1 MVVWDQTQVS
11 IWLSLYSLI
20 DAFFYEL
27 SVRDYRW
34 CESKKRL
41 PQHIN
46 RKLMINDEQLFQG
59 GSKVNESKKKTIL
72 ERRKVRSAPTAAA
85 KKRKSKIN
93 AAEVL
98 KREKNGLEVINDIP
112 NYIRDGWESI
122 PANERDRLKWVG
134 VFYRKQT
141 PGAFMMRLR
150 MSTGFSN
157 AEQFRAIAE
166 ISEAHG
172 PGFVDLTTRQQIQLR
187 GFTIENV
194 QHIWN
199 RLEAVGLGSLQ
210 TGFDNIRGVIGCPV
224 AGLTPN
230 ELFDASHVAREFTNL
245 IVGNKEFTD
254 IPRKFNVGITG
265 CLDNCTHSAS
275 QDIALTPAVKEID
288 GQAVKGF
295 NVAVGGKMG
304 SGGYT
309 PAQALDVFVVP
320 EEASVLCGDITLI
333 FRDHGPRTARNKSR
347 LAFLIA
353 DWGVEKFRAELES
366 RRHRKQPLLTAG
378 KDARGKKKTDHTGIF
393 SQKEPHL
400 NYVGLVVPVGRI
412 TTTQI
417 FEVARLADEYGNG
430 DIRLTQGQNLI
441 ITNVPDAKIGALT
454 AEPLLQELR
463 YDPSEVMRGMVSC
476 TGIDYCHFSLIETK
490 ERAMEAIQHLEAK
503 LGNTKPLTIHWSGCP
518 NGCGNHAAA
527 DIGLL
532 GKRIKIDGVVTD
544 AVDVFLK
551 GDAGANPKVAPKVL
565 ENVPC
570 DDLPQVLE
578 GLVPYLSRR

>member
-1 MVVWDQTQVS
+1 M
-11 IWLSLYSLI
+11 
-20 DAFFYEL
+20 
-27 SVRDYRW
+27 
-34 CESKKRL
+34 
-41 PQHIN
+41 
-46 RKLMINDEQLFQG
+46 
-59 GSKVNESKKKTIL
+59 
-72 ERRKVRSAPTAAA
+72 RSAPSLKSETDTQ
-85 KKRKSKIN
+85 KRKSKIN
-93 AAEVL
+93 TAEVL
-98 KREKNGLEVINDIP
+98 KQEKNGLEVINDIP
-112 NYIRDGWESI
+112 AYIRDGWEAI
-122 PANERDRLKWVG
+122 PPNERDRLKWVG

-150 MSTGFSN
+150 MSSGFSN
-157 AEQFRAIAE
+157 AVQFRAIAE
-166 ISEAHG
+166 ISEAYG

-187 GFTIENV
+187 GFAIEKV

-199 RLEAVGLGSLQ
+199 QLESVGLGSLQ

-230 ELFDASHVAREFTNL
+230 ELFDASQVGREFTKHF
-245 IVGNKEFTD
+245 VGNKEFTD

-265 CLDNCTHSAS
+265 CLDNCTHTAA
-275 QDIALTPAVKEID
+275 QDIALTPAVKIVEA
-288 GQAVKGF
+288 QEVKGF

-309 PAQALDVFVVP
+309 SAQPLDVFVIP
-320 EEASVLCGDITLI
+320 EAAATLCREITLI
-333 FRDHGPRTARNKSR
+333 FRDHGARTARNKAR

-353 DWGVEKFRAELES
+353 DWGVEKFRETLV
-366 RRHRKQPLLTAG
+366 RRYGEPLLTAG
-378 KDARGKKKTDHTGIF
+378 KEVRGKNKTDHTGIY
-393 SQKEPHL
+393 SQKQPGL

-412 TTTQI
+412 TTTQL

-430 DIRLTQGQNLI
+430 DVRLTQGQNLI
-441 ITNVPDAKIGALT
+441 IANVPDAKIGDLT

-490 ERAMEAIQHLEAK
+490 KRAMEAIRHLEAK

-532 GKRIKIDGVVTD
+532 GKKVKIDGVVTD
-544 AVDVFLK
+544 AVDVFFK
-551 GDAGANPKVAPKVL
+551 GNAGATPKIAPKLL

-570 DDLPQVLE
+570 DELPEVLE

>member
-1 MVVWDQTQVS
+1 MNNDQQP
-11 IWLSLYSLI
+11 
-20 DAFFYEL
+20 
-27 SVRDYRW
+27 
-34 CESKKRL
+34 C
-41 PQHIN
+41 
-46 RKLMINDEQLFQG
+46 QG
-59 GSKVNESKKKTIL
+59 GSKVNELKKQTVPAS
-72 ERRKVRSAPTAAA
+72 RKVRSAPTAAE

-93 AAEVL
+93 AAETL
-98 KREKNGLEVINDIP
+98 KRQKNGLEVINDIP

-122 PANERDRLKWVG
+122 PPNERDRLKWVG

-150 MSTGFSN
+150 MSSGFSN
-157 AEQFRAIAE
+157 AAQFRTIAE

-199 RLEAVGLGSLQ
+199 RLEEVGLGSLQ

-230 ELFDASHVAREFTNL
+230 ELFDASHVGREFTNL

-265 CLDNCTHSAS
+265 CLDNCTHTAS

-288 GQAVKGF
+288 GEEKKGF

-309 PAQALDVFVVP
+309 VAQPLDVFVVP
-320 EEASVLCGDITLI
+320 EEASVLCADITLI

-353 DWGVEKFRAELES
+353 DWGVEKFRKELEK
-366 RRHRKQPLLTAG
+366 RRHRRQPLLTAG
-378 KDARGKKKTDHTGIF
+378 KDMRGKNKTDHTGIF

-412 TTTQI
+412 TTTQL

-441 ITNVPDAKIGALT
+441 ITNVPDTKIGDLT

-463 YDPSEVMRGMVSC
+463 YDPSEIMRGMVSC

-490 ERAMEAIQHLEAK
+490 ERAMEAIRHLETK

-532 GKRIKIDGVVTD
+532 GKKIKIDGVITD

-551 GDAGANPKVAPKVL
+551 GDASANPKVAPKVL

-570 DDLPQVLE
+570 DNLPQVLE
-578 GLVPYLSRR
+578 GLIPYLSRR

>member
-1 MVVWDQTQVS
+1 MPFLFFLLNPAGPVS
-11 IWLSLYSLI
+11 KG
-20 DAFFYEL
+20 D
-27 SVRDYRW
+27 
-34 CESKKRL
+34 
-41 PQHIN
+41 
-46 RKLMINDEQLFQG
+46 
-59 GSKVNESKKKTIL
+59 SKVNPSKKKKNPAS
-72 ERRKVRSAPTAAA
+72 RGMRSAPSLKSAATS
-85 KKRKSKIN
+85 KKGKSKIN
-93 AAEVL
+93 AAEAL

-150 MSTGFSN
+150 MSSGFSN
-157 AEQFRAIAE
+157 SEQFRAIAE
-166 ISEAHG
+166 ISETHG

-199 RLEAVGLGSLQ
+199 RLEEVGLGSLQ

-230 ELFDASHVAREFTNL
+230 ELFDASHIGREFTKL
-245 IVGNKEFTD
+245 FVGNKEFTD

-265 CLDNCTHSAS
+265 CLDNCTHTAS

-288 GQAVKGF
+288 GQKINGF

-309 PAQALDVFVVP
+309 VAQPLDVFIP
-320 EEASVLCGDITLI
+320 PKEASVLCGDITLI

-353 DWGVEKFRAELES
+353 DWGVEKFRKELES

-378 KDARGKKKTDHTGIF
+378 KEARGKNKTDHTGIF
-393 SQKEPHL
+393 SQKQPGL

-412 TTTQI
+412 TTTQL
-417 FEVARLADEYGNG
+417 FEVARIADEYGNG

-441 ITNVPDAKIGALT
+441 ITNVPDAKIGELT

-490 ERAMEAIQHLEAK
+490 ERAMEAIRHLEAK

-532 GKRIKIDGVVTD
+532 GKKVKIDGIVTD

-551 GDAGANPKVAPKVL
+551 GDAGANPKIAPKLL
-565 ENVPC
+565 ENIPC

-578 GLVPYLSRR
+578 GLVPYLSRRFF

>member
-1 MVVWDQTQVS
+1 MNQ
-11 IWLSLYSLI
+11 
-20 DAFFYEL
+20 
-27 SVRDYRW
+27 
-34 CESKKRL
+34 
-41 PQHIN
+41 
-46 RKLMINDEQLFQG
+46 
-59 GSKVNESKKKTIL
+59 SKKKAISTSRIMRSTPNL
-72 ERRKVRSAPTAAA
+72 KSATVAKERKP
-85 KKRKSKIN
+85 KIN
-93 AAEVL
+93 AAELL

-112 NYIRDGWESI
+112 NYIRGGWESI
-122 PANERDRLKWVG
+122 PPNERDRLKWVG

-150 MSTGFSN
+150 MSSGFSN
-157 AEQFRAIAE
+157 ADQFRAIAE
-166 ISEAHG
+166 ISDAHG

-187 GFTIENV
+187 GFAIENV

-199 RLEAVGLGSLQ
+199 RLERVGLGSLQ
-210 TGFDNIRGVIGCPV
+210 TGSDNIRGVIGCPV
-224 AGLTPN
+224 GGLTPN
-230 ELFDASHVAREFTNL
+230 ELFDASRVGKEFTKL
-245 IVGNKEFTD
+245 IVGIKEFTD

-265 CLDNCTHSAS
+265 CLDNCTHTAS

-288 GQAVKGF
+288 GQDTSGF

-309 PAQALDVFVVP
+309 VAQPLDVFVIP
-320 EEASVLCGDITLI
+320 EEAAVLCADITLI

-353 DWGVEKFRAELES
+353 DWGIEKFRRELER
-366 RRHRKQPLLTAG
+366 RRHSKQPLLTAG
-378 KDARGKKKTDHTGIF
+378 KDMRGKNKTDHTGIF
-393 SQKEPHL
+393 SQKEPQL

-412 TTTQI
+412 TTAQLLK
-417 FEVARLADEYGNG
+417 VARLADEYGNG

-441 ITNVPDAKIGALT
+441 ITNVPDKKIGDIT

-463 YDPSEVMRGMVSC
+463 YDPSEIMRGTVSC

-490 ERAMEAIQHLEAK
+490 ERAMESIRHLEAK
-503 LGNTKPLTIHWSGCP
+503 LGNSKPLTVHWSGCP

-532 GKRIKIDGVVTD
+532 GKKIKIDGVVTD
-544 AVDVFLK
+544 AVDVFFK
-551 GDAGANPKVAPKVL
+551 GNAGANPKIAPKLL

>member
-1 MVVWDQTQVS
+1 MN
-11 IWLSLYSLI
+11 
-20 DAFFYEL
+20 EK
-27 SVRDYRW
+27 
-34 CESKKRL
+34 SKR
-41 PQHIN
+41 
-46 RKLMINDEQLFQG
+46 
-59 GSKVNESKKKTIL
+59 KTIPAS
-72 ERRKVRSAPTAAA
+72 RRVRSAPTAAA
-85 KKRKSKIN
+85 KRRKPKIN

-98 KREKNGLEVINDIP
+98 KREKNGLDVINDIP
-112 NYIRDGWESI
+112 NYIRNGWESI
-122 PANERDRLKWVG
+122 PPNERDRLKWVG

-150 MSTGFSN
+150 MSSGFSN
-157 AEQFRAIAE
+157 AEQFRVIAE
-166 ISEAHG
+166 ISEAQG

-187 GFTIENV
+187 GFAIENV

-199 RLEAVGLGSLQ
+199 RLETVGLGSLQ

-230 ELFDASHVAREFTNL
+230 ELFDASHVGREFTKL
-245 IVGNKEFTD
+245 IAGNKEFTD

-265 CLDNCTHSAS
+265 CLDNCTHTAS
-275 QDIALTPAVKEID
+275 QDIALTPAVNEIE
-288 GQAVKGF
+288 GQETKGF

-309 PAQALDVFVVP
+309 LAQPLNVFVNP
-320 EEASVLCGDITLI
+320 EEAAALCGDITRI

-353 DWGVEKFRAELES
+353 DWGVEKFRAELAD
-366 RRHRKQPLLTAG
+366 RHGKPLRTAG
-378 KDARGKKKTDHTGIF
+378 EDMRGKNKTDHTGIF

-412 TTTQI
+412 TTTQL
-417 FEVARLADEYGNG
+417 FEVARLADAYGNG

-441 ITNVPDAKIGALT
+441 IPNVPDAKIGDLT

-490 ERAMEAIQHLEAK
+490 ERALEAIRHLEAK

-532 GKRIKIDGVVTD
+532 GKKIKIDGVITD

-551 GDAGANPKVAPKVL
+551 GNAGANPKVAPKVL

-578 GLVPYLSRR
+578 GLVPYLSRK

>member
-1 MVVWDQTQVS
+1 MNRS
-11 IWLSLYSLI
+11 
-20 DAFFYEL
+20 E
-27 SVRDYRW
+27 
-34 CESKKRL
+34 KRGI
-41 PQHIN
+41 PAN
-46 RKLMINDEQLFQG
+46 
-59 GSKVNESKKKTIL
+59 
-72 ERRKVRSAPTAAA
+72 RKVRSVPSLKAPAAA

-93 AAEVL
+93 AAEAL

-112 NYIRDGWESI
+112 TYIRDGWESI
-122 PANERDRLKWVG
+122 PTNERDRLKWVG
-134 VFYRKQT
+134 IFYRKQT

-150 MSTGFSN
+150 MSSGFSN

-166 ISEAHG
+166 ISEAYG
-172 PGFVDLTTRQQIQLR
+172 TEFVDITTRQQIQLR
-187 GFTIENV
+187 GFAIENV

-199 RLEAVGLGSLQ
+199 RLEAVGLDSRQ

-230 ELFDASHVAREFTNL
+230 ELFDASHVAREFTKL
-245 IVGNKEFTD
+245 FVGNKEFTD

-265 CLDNCTHSAS
+265 CLDNCTHTAS
-275 QDIALTPAVKEID
+275 QDIALTPAVKEIE
-288 GQAVKGF
+288 GRETNGF

-309 PAQALDVFVVP
+309 VAQPLDAFVVP
-320 EEASVLCGDITLI
+320 EDAPVLSADIALI

-347 LAFLIA
+347 LAFLIQE
-353 DWGVEKFRAELES
+353 WGVEKFREEVEK
-366 RRHRKQPLLTAG
+366 RRHRRQPLLTAG
-378 KDARGKKKTDHTGIF
+378 EDMRGKKKTDHTGIF
-393 SQKEPHL
+393 SQKQPHL

-412 TTTQI
+412 TTTQL
-417 FEVARLADEYGNG
+417 FEVARLADEYGSG

-441 ITNVPDAKIGALT
+441 ITNVPDEKIGALT
-454 AEPLLQELR
+454 AESLLQELR
-463 YDPSEVMRGMVSC
+463 YDSSEIMRGMVSC

-490 ERAMEAIQHLEAK
+490 ERAMEAVRHLEAK

-532 GKRIKIDGVVTD
+532 GKKVKIDGVVTD
-544 AVDVFLK
+544 AVDVFVK
-551 GDAGANPKVAPKVL
+551 GDASANPKVAPKLL

-570 DDLPQVLE
+570 DDLPRVLE
-578 GLVPYLSRR
+578 GLVPYLSRRSL

>member
-1 MVVWDQTQVS
+1 MNQ
-11 IWLSLYSLI
+11 
-20 DAFFYEL
+20 
-27 SVRDYRW
+27 
-34 CESKKRL
+34 
-41 PQHIN
+41 
-46 RKLMINDEQLFQG
+46 
-59 GSKVNESKKKTIL
+59 SKKKAISTS
-72 ERRKVRSAPTAAA
+72 RSVRSAPSLKSATAA
-85 KKRKSKIN
+85 KEGKSKIN
-93 AAEVL
+93 AAELL

-122 PANERDRLKWVG
+122 PPNERDRLKWVG
-134 VFYRKQT
+134 VFYRKQI

-150 MSTGFSN
+150 MSSGFSN

-187 GFTIENV
+187 GFAIENV

-199 RLEAVGLGSLQ
+199 RLEEVGLGSLQ

-230 ELFDASHVAREFTNL
+230 ELFDASHVGREFTRL
-245 IVGNKEFTD
+245 IVGNREFTD

-265 CLDNCTHSAS
+265 CLDNCTHTAS

-288 GQAVKGF
+288 GLEMKGF

-309 PAQALDVFVVP
+309 VAQPLDVFIIP
-320 EEASVLCGDITLI
+320 EEASVLCADITLI

-353 DWGVEKFRAELES
+353 DWGIEQFRKELER
-366 RRHRKQPLLTAG
+366 RRHRKQPLLTEG
-378 KDARGKKKTDHTGIF
+378 KDARGKNKTDHTGIF

-400 NYVGLVVPVGRI
+400 NYAGLVVPVGRI
-412 TTTQI
+412 TTTQL
-417 FEVARLADEYGNG
+417 FEVARLADEYGTG

-441 ITNVPDAKIGALT
+441 ITNVPDTKIGDLT

-490 ERAMEAIQHLEAK
+490 ERAMEAIRHLEAK
-503 LGNTKPLTIHWSGCP
+503 LSNTKPLTIHWSGCP

-532 GKRIKIDGVVTD
+532 GKKIKIDGVLTD

-551 GDAGANPKVAPKVL
+551 GDASANPKVAPKLL

-570 DDLPQVLE
+570 DDLPQLLE

>member
-1 MVVWDQTQVS
+1 M
-11 IWLSLYSLI
+11 
-20 DAFFYEL
+20 
-27 SVRDYRW
+27 
-34 CESKKRL
+34 
-41 PQHIN
+41 
-46 RKLMINDEQLFQG
+46 
-59 GSKVNESKKKTIL
+59 NEAKKKAIP
-72 ERRKVRSAPTAAA
+72 ESRRVRSAPTAAA
-85 KKRKSKIN
+85 KKGKSKIN

-150 MSTGFSN
+150 MSSGFSN

-166 ISEAHG
+166 ISEANG
-172 PGFVDLTTRQQIQLR
+172 PGFVDFTTRQQIQIR

-199 RLEAVGLGSLQ
+199 RLEEVGLGSLQ

-230 ELFDASHVAREFTNL
+230 ELFDASPIGREFTKL

-254 IPRKFNVGITG
+254 IPRKFNVGIIG
-265 CLDNCTHSAS
+265 CLDNCTHTAS

-288 GQAVKGF
+288 GQEMKGF

-309 PAQALDVFVVP
+309 VAQALDVFVIP

-353 DWGVEKFRAELES
+353 DWGIEKR
-366 RRHRKQPLLTAG
+366 
-378 KDARGKKKTDHTGIF
+378 
-393 SQKEPHL
+393 
-400 NYVGLVVPVGRI
+400 N
-412 TTTQI
+412 
-417 FEVARLADEYGNG
+417 
-430 DIRLTQGQNLI
+430 
-441 ITNVPDAKIGALT
+441 
-454 AEPLLQELR
+454 
-463 YDPSEVMRGMVSC
+463 
-476 TGIDYCHFSLIETK
+476 
-490 ERAMEAIQHLEAK
+490 
-503 LGNTKPLTIHWSGCP
+503 
-518 NGCGNHAAA
+518 
-527 DIGLL
+527 
-532 GKRIKIDGVVTD
+532 
-544 AVDVFLK
+544 
-551 GDAGANPKVAPKVL
+551 
-565 ENVPC
+565 
-570 DDLPQVLE
+570 
-578 GLVPYLSRR
+578 

>member
-1 MVVWDQTQVS
+1 MN
-11 IWLSLYSLI
+11 
-20 DAFFYEL
+20 
-27 SVRDYRW
+27 
-34 CESKKRL
+34 ESKKRVI
-41 PQHIN
+41 PA
-46 RKLMINDEQLFQG
+46 
-59 GSKVNESKKKTIL
+59 S
-72 ERRKVRSAPTAAA
+72 RKVRSAPTAAT
-85 KKRKSKIN
+85 KKGKPKIN
-93 AAEVL
+93 AAEAL
-98 KREKNGLEVINDIP
+98 KQQKNGLEVINDIP

-150 MSTGFSN
+150 MSSGFSN

-172 PGFVDLTTRQQIQLR
+172 PGFVDITTRQQIQLR

-199 RLEAVGLGSLQ
+199 RLEEVGLGSLQ

-265 CLDNCTHSAS
+265 CLDNCTHTAS
-275 QDIALTPAVKEID
+275 QDIALTPAVKEVD
-288 GQAVKGF
+288 GQEKNGF

-309 PAQALDVFVVP
+309 LAQPLDVFVVP
-320 EEASVLCGDITLI
+320 EEASVLCADITLI

-353 DWGVEKFRAELES
+353 DWGVEKFREELER

-378 KDARGKKKTDHTGIF
+378 KDARGKKKTLTKNSSTDNFAKARVLGQHIGIF

-412 TTTQI
+412 TTTQL

-441 ITNVPDAKIGALT
+441 ITNVPDTKIGDLT

-463 YDPSEVMRGMVSC
+463 YDPSEIMKGMVSC

-490 ERAMEAIQHLEAK
+490 ERAMEAIRHLEAK

-532 GKRIKIDGVVTD
+532 GKKIKIDGVVTD
-544 AVDVFLK
+544 AVDMFLK
-551 GDAGANPKVAPKVL
+551 GDASANPKVAPKVL

-578 GLVPYLSRR
+578 GLIPYLSRR

>member
-1 MVVWDQTQVS
+1 M
-11 IWLSLYSLI
+11 
-20 DAFFYEL
+20 
-27 SVRDYRW
+27 
-34 CESKKRL
+34 
-41 PQHIN
+41 N
-46 RKLMINDEQLFQG
+46 R
-59 GSKVNESKKKTIL
+59 SKKKVI
-72 ERRKVRSAPTAAA
+72 SANRDLRGAPSLKSPTASK
-85 KKRKSKIN
+85 KKRAKIN
-93 AAEVL
+93 AAEAL
-98 KREKNGLEVINDIP
+98 KQEKNGLEVLNDIP
-112 NYIRDGWESI
+112 TYIRDGWESI
-122 PANERDRLKWVG
+122 PPTERDRLKWVG

-150 MSTGFSN
+150 MSSGFSN

-166 ISEAHG
+166 ISDAYG

-187 GFTIENV
+187 GFAIEKV
-194 QHIWN
+194 QHVWN

-230 ELFDASHVAREFTNL
+230 ELFDASHVGRKFTKL
-245 IVGNKEFTD
+245 FVGNTEFTD
-254 IPRKFNVGITG
+254 LPRKFNVGITG
-265 CLDNCTHSAS
+265 CLDNCTHTAS
-275 QDIALTPAVKEID
+275 QDIALTPAVKEIED
-288 GQAVKGF
+288 KEVRGF

-309 PAQALDVFVVP
+309 PAQSLDVFISP
-320 EEASVLCGDITLI
+320 EAAVALCGEITRI
-333 FRDHGPRTARNKSR
+333 FRDHGVRTTRNKAR

-353 DWGVEKFRAELES
+353 DWGVEKFRETLV
-366 RRHRKQPLLTAG
+366 RRYGQSLTTAG
-378 KDARGKKKTDHTGIF
+378 KEMRGKHKTDHTGIF
-393 SQKEPHL
+393 SQKQPGL
-400 NYVGLVVPVGRI
+400 NYVGLVVPVGRM
-412 TTTQI
+412 TTSQL
-417 FEVARLADEYGNG
+417 FEVARIAEEYGNG

-490 ERAMEAIQHLEAK
+490 ERALEAVRHLEAK
-503 LGNTKPLTIHWSGCP
+503 LGQTKPLTIHWSGCP

-527 DIGLL
+527 DIGLV
-532 GKRIKIDGVVTD
+532 GKKVKIDGVVID

-551 GDAGANPKVAPKVL
+551 GSAGATPKIAPKLL

>member
-1 MVVWDQTQVS
+1 MNT
-11 IWLSLYSLI
+11 
-20 DAFFYEL
+20 
-27 SVRDYRW
+27 
-34 CESKKRL
+34 
-41 PQHIN
+41 
-46 RKLMINDEQLFQG
+46 
-59 GSKVNESKKKTIL
+59 SKKKTIP

-85 KKRKSKIN
+85 RKRKSKIN

-122 PANERDRLKWVG
+122 PPNERDRLKWVG

-150 MSTGFSN
+150 MSSGFSN

-199 RLEAVGLGSLQ
+199 RLEAVGLGSYQ

-230 ELFDASHVAREFTNL
+230 ELFDASPVCREFTKL

-275 QDIALTPAVKEID
+275 QDIALTPAVKEMD
-288 GQAVKGF
+288 GQEVKGF

-309 PAQALDVFVVP
+309 PAQALDVFVIP

-353 DWGVEKFRAELES
+353 DWGVEKFREELER

-393 SQKEPHL
+393 SQKEPGL

-412 TTTQI
+412 TTTQL
-417 FEVARLADEYGNG
+417 FEVARLADAYGNG

-463 YDPSEVMRGMVSC
+463 YDSSEVMRGMVSC

-578 GLVPYLSRR
+578 GIVPHLSRK

>member
-1 MVVWDQTQVS
+1 MWFQPAVPEVHLFLKETYKVNQ
-11 IWLSLYSLI
+11 
-20 DAFFYEL
+20 
-27 SVRDYRW
+27 
-34 CESKKRL
+34 SKKRGVSA
-41 PQHIN
+41 P
-46 RKLMINDEQLFQG
+46 
-59 GSKVNESKKKTIL
+59 
-72 ERRKVRSAPTAAA
+72 RKVRSAPSAKSGAAA

-98 KREKNGLEVINDIP
+98 KQEKNGLEVIQDIP
-112 NYIRDGWESI
+112 NYIRNGWESI
-122 PANERDRLKWVG
+122 PPDKRDRLKWVG
-134 VFYRKQT
+134 VFFRKQT

-150 MSTGFSN
+150 MSNGFSN
-157 AEQFRAIAE
+157 AEQFRAIAD
-166 ISEAHG
+166 ISEVYG
-172 PGFVDLTTRQQIQLR
+172 PGFADLTTRQQIQIR
-187 GFTIENV
+187 GFAIEEV

-199 RLEAVGLGSLQ
+199 QLETVGLGSLQ

-230 ELFDASHVAREFTNL
+230 ELFDASPVAREFTE
-245 IVGNKEFTD
+245 IFVGSPEFTD

-265 CLDNCTHSAS
+265 CLDNCTHTAS
-275 QDIALTPAVKEID
+275 QDIALTPAIKEIE
-288 GQAVKGF
+288 GQKIKGF
-295 NVAVGGKMG
+295 NLAVGGKIG

-309 PAQALDVFVVP
+309 LAHPLDVFITPGGAAAVC
-320 EEASVLCGDITLI
+320 ADITRI

-353 DWGVEKFRAELES
+353 DWGVDKFREELA
-366 RRHRKQPLLTAG
+366 HRQGKPLLTAG
-378 KDARGKKKTDHTGIF
+378 KDARTKKKTDHTGIF

-400 NYVGLVVPVGRI
+400 NYIGLVVPVGRI
-412 TTTQI
+412 TTTQL
-417 FEVARLADEYGNG
+417 FDVARLADEYGNG

-441 ITNVPDAKIGALT
+441 IPNVPDEKIRDLT

-463 YDPSEVMRGMVSC
+463 YEPSEIMRGTVSC

-490 ERAMEAIQHLEAK
+490 ARAMEAIRHLEAK

-532 GKRIKIDGVVTD
+532 GKKIKIAGVITD
-544 AVDVFLK
+544 AVDVFVK
-551 GDAGANPKVAPKVL
+551 GDAGATPKIPPKLL

-578 GLVPYLSRR
+578 RLVPYLSRR